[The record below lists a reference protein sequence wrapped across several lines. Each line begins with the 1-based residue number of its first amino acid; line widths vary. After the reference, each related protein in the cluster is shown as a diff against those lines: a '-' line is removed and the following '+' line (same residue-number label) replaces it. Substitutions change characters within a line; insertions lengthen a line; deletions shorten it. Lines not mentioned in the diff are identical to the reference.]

1 MSDDV
6 QVPHFAF
13 PFRFGSAGAAVVV
26 EQDTHEEIEQNVK
39 VLVLT
44 ELGERMEVPDFGIDD
59 LVFQTGV
66 DEAAIAQ
73 QAREWDDRAEVVMAE
88 EPDRINAMIR
98 NLLIDVKE
106 ES

>member
-13 PFRFGSAGAAVVV
+13 PFRFGSNGAAQVV
-26 EQDTHEEIEQNVK
+26 EQDTHAEIEQNVK

-44 ELGERMEVPDFGIDD
+44 ERGERLEVPDFGIDD

-66 DEAAIAQ
+66 DEAAIAA
-73 QAREWDDRAEVVMAE
+73 QAREWDERAEVLIAE
-88 EPDRINAMIR
+88 EPDRVNAMIR
-98 NLLIDVKE
+98 NLLIDVRE
-106 ES
+106 EG